1 MRVVM
6 ISKALVVGAYRQKTA
21 AMATEP
27 DIDLT
32 VVVPP
37 YWREGHNRLSLEETA
52 TPGYRLVVT
61 PMARNGSYHTH
72 YYPHL
77 ARLLREIQPD
87 LVHIDEEPYNLA
99 TWLALRA
106 ARRIGACALFFTW
119 QNLSRTYPPP
129 FRWLESGVYRHASG
143 GIAGNHAAAQVLSA
157 KGYHRPLTV
166 IPQFGVDPELYAAPV
181 RSARADRIFTIGY
194 AGRLVEEKGLLVLAA
209 ALAQL
214 GGDWR
219 MRFYGDGPLE
229 SALKLRFEEL
239 GLATRVSWQTR
250 IPSREMPAV
259 YASLDVVV
267 LPSLTSPNWMEQFG
281 RVLIEAMACETP
293 VVGSD
298 SGEIPH
304 VIGDAGLIVPEGDSV
319 ALAGALARLRDDA
332 ELGDDLRRR
341 GRQRVFANYTQAQ
354 VARET
359 VAFYR
364 RILESPSAMA

>member
-21 AMATEP
+21 AMAVEP

-37 YWREGHNRLSLEETA
+37 YWREGDSRLALEESA

-61 PMARNGSYHTH
+61 PMSRNGSYHTH
-72 YYPHL
+72 YYPRL
-77 ARLLREIQPD
+77 ARLLSAMRPD

-106 ARRIGACALFFTW
+106 ARKAGARAVFFTW
-119 QNLSRTYPPP
+119 QNLRRSYPPP
-129 FRWLESGVYRHASG
+129 FRWLESDVYRHADG
-143 GIAGNHAAAQVLSA
+143 GIAGNHAAAEVLAS
-157 KGYHRPLTV
+157 KGYRCPLAV
-166 IPQFGVDPELYAAPV
+166 IPQFGVDPELYTAPQ
-181 RSARADRIFTIGY
+181 RSTNPDRPFTIGY
-194 AGRLVEEKGLLVLAA
+194 AGRLVEEKGLFVLAG

-219 MRFYGDGPLE
+219 MRFYGDGPLAASLQE
-229 SALKLRFEEL
+229 RVEAL
-239 GLATRVSWQTR
+239 GLATRVSWHTR
-250 IPSREMPAV
+250 IPSREMPSV
-259 YASLDVVV
+259 YAGLDVVV
-267 LPSLTSPNWMEQFG
+267 LPSLTRPNWMEQFG
-281 RVLIEAMACETP
+281 RVLIEAMACGIP

-304 VIGDAGLIVPEGDSV
+304 VIGDAGLVVPEGDAA
-319 ALAGALARLRDDA
+319 ALANALARLRASA
-332 ELGDDLRRR
+332 ELGNDLGRR
-341 GRQRVFANYTQAQ
+341 GRERVLAYYTQAQ

-364 RILESPSAMA
+364 QVLEH

>member
-21 AMATEP
+21 AMATEA

-37 YWREGHNRLSLEETA
+37 FWREGDNRLNLEETA

-77 ARLLREIQPD
+77 ARLLREIRPD

-106 ARRIGACALFFTW
+106 ASRVGAGALFFTW
-119 QNLSRTYPPP
+119 QNLSRAYPPP
-129 FRWLESGVYRHASG
+129 FRWLEADTYSHAAG
-143 GIAGNHAAAQVLSA
+143 GIAGNHAAAEVLA
-157 KGYHRPLTV
+157 TKGYDGPLDV
-166 IPQFGVDPELYAAPV
+166 IPQFGVDPDLYAPPGG
-181 RSARADRIFTIGY
+181 DRPERPFTIGY
-194 AGRLVEEKGLLVLAA
+194 AGRLVEEKGLFVLAD

-214 GGDWR
+214 GGDWQ
-219 MRFYGDGPLE
+219 MAFYGDGPLGP
-229 SALKLRFEEL
+229 ALKLRFEKL
-239 GLATRVSWQTR
+239 GLAARVSWKTR

-259 YASLDVVV
+259 YAGLDAVV
-267 LPSLTSPNWMEQFG
+267 LPSLTRANWMEQFG

-304 VIGDAGLIVPEGDSV
+304 VIGDAGLVVPEGDSK

-341 GRQRVFANYTQAQ
+341 GRQRVLANYTQAQ

-364 RILESPSAMA
+364 RLLVS

>member
-6 ISKALVVGAYRQKTA
+6 ISKALVVGAYRQKA
-21 AMATEP
+21 VAMAAEP

-37 YWREGHNRLSLEETA
+37 YWREGDDRLVLEETA
-52 TPGYRLVVT
+52 TPDYRLIVT

-72 YYPHL
+72 YYPLIGGIL
-77 ARLLREIQPD
+77 ADVHPD

-106 ARRIGACALFFTW
+106 ARRVCAHTVFFSW
-119 QNLSRTYPPP
+119 QNLHRRYPPP
-129 FRWLESGVYRHASG
+129 FRWLEDYVYKHAGG
-143 GIAGNHAAAQVLSA
+143 GIAGNHAATQVLGA
-157 KGYHRPLTV
+157 KGYTGPLAV
-166 IPQFGVDPELYAAPV
+166 IPQFGVDPDLYAAPL
-181 RSARADRIFTIGY
+181 RGERPDRPFTIGF
-194 AGRLVEEKGLLVLAA
+194 AGRLVEEKGLMVLVD

-214 GGDWR
+214 GDDWR
-219 MRFYGDGPLE
+219 MQFYGDGPLGP
-229 SALKLRFEEL
+229 ALKARFDTL
-239 GLATRVSWQTR
+239 GLAERISWQAR
-250 IPSREMPAV
+250 IPSSEMPDV
-259 YASLDVVV
+259 YAGLDAVV
-267 LPSLTSPNWMEQFG
+267 LPSLTRPNWMEQFG

-304 VIGDAGLIVPEGDSV
+304 VIGDAGLVVPEGDAT
-319 ALAGALARLRDDA
+319 ALAHALTRLRDDP
-332 ELGDDLRRR
+332 LLQDDLRRR
-341 GRQRVFANYTQAQ
+341 GRQRVLANYTQAQ

-364 RILESPSAMA
+364 QVCAR

>member
-6 ISKALVVGAYRQKTA
+6 ISKALVVAAYRQKTA
-21 AMATEP
+21 AMAAEA

-37 YWREGHNRLSLEETA
+37 YWREGNSRLDLEETA

-72 YYPHL
+72 FYPRL
-77 ARLLREIQPD
+77 APLLRELRPD
-87 LVHIDEEPYNLA
+87 MVHIDEEPYNLA

-106 ARRIGACALFFTW
+106 ADRVGARALFFTW
-119 QNLSRTYPPP
+119 QNLRRSYPPP
-129 FRWLESGVYRHASG
+129 FRWLETDIYRRAAG
-143 GIAGNHAAAQVLSA
+143 AIAGNHAAADVLA
-157 KGYHRPLTV
+157 TKGYNGPLAV
-166 IPQFGVDPELYAAPV
+166 IPQFGVDPDLYTP
-181 RSARADRIFTIGY
+181 RIRAQPGRPFTIGY
-194 AGRLVEEKGLLVLAA
+194 AGRLVEEKGLFVLAD
-209 ALAQL
+209 ALVRL
-214 GGDWR
+214 GGDWC
-219 MRFYGDGPLE
+219 MRFYGDGPLRN
-229 SALKLRFEEL
+229 ALQTQFEEL

-259 YASLDVVV
+259 YADLDVVV
-267 LPSLTSPNWMEQFG
+267 LPSLTRPNWAEQFG

-293 VVGSD
+293 VVASD

-304 VIGDAGLIVPEGDSV
+304 VVGDAGLVVPEGDAT
-319 ALAGALARLRDDA
+319 ALAGALARLRDDP
-332 ELGDDLRRR
+332 ELGDYLRRR
-341 GRQRVFANYTQAQ
+341 GRQRVLASYTQAQ

-364 RILESPSAMA
+364 RLCVN